1 MLLTDRPR
9 LFIRERSGRGVVVI
23 EGDWTTDTL
32 AHFEGSRDGAA
43 SGSVSECDFARL
55 GRLDSAGAL
64 AILSLVPE
72 AAHIEGLPDGV
83 ARLFALV
90 APAAAANEVS
100 ATRHSPFLVRV
111 GKSVLRAAREF
122 AASVKFFG
130 ELETTLARSAA
141 RPRRLRAI
149 PLASVMQQAG
159 FDALP
164 IIAVMTFFIGA
175 VVALVGSDLLEM
187 LGASALVVQLVGIS
201 VLREFGVLIPAILLA
216 GRSAST
222 FAAQIGAMRMNQET
236 DAMSVMGVDLFEA
249 LVVPRVLALL
259 ITMPLL
265 AFVAMLAGLS
275 GGMLVS
281 WAMLDVNPTFFI
293 ERLLATVDIRHFW
306 VGMAKIPVL
315 SVVIAVTGCR
325 HGLAVEGDV
334 EVLGTRVTTAVVQA
348 LFAIIFLDAAFALMF
363 NELEL

>member
-1 MLLTDRPR
+1 M
-9 LFIRERSGRGVVVI
+9 IG
-23 EGDWTTDTL
+23 GDWTTSTL
-32 AHFEGSRDGAA
+32 AELPERLDR
-43 SGSVSECDFARL
+43 SESAKFSSCDISHL
-55 GRLDSAGAL
+55 GRIDSAGAL
-64 AILSLVPE
+64 AILTLAPD
-72 AAHIEGLPDGV
+72 AAHAEGLPERI

-90 APAAAANEVS
+90 EPAAGDQEDHHA
-100 ATRHSPFLVRV
+100 RHDPFLVRV
-111 GKSVLRAAREF
+111 GRSVLRSAHEF
-122 AASVKFFG
+122 AASVTFLG
-130 ELETTLARSAA
+130 ELETTLARAVVQ
-141 RPRRLRAI
+141 PRRIRPI

-175 VVALVGSDLLEM
+175 VVALVGSDLLET

-222 FAAQIGAMRMNQET
+222 FAAQIGAMQMNQET
-236 DAMSVMGVDLFEA
+236 DAMRVMGVDLFEA

-265 AFVAMLAGLS
+265 AFIAMLSGLAG
-275 GGMLVS
+275 GTLVS

-293 ERLLATVDIRHFW
+293 ERLLATVDVRHFW
-306 VGMAKIPVL
+306 VGMAKIPL
-315 SVVIAVTGCR
+315 LALVIAVTGCR

-348 LFAIIFLDAAFALMF
+348 LFAIILLDAIFALLF
-363 NELEL
+363 NELDI

>member
-1 MLLTDRPR
+1 MLVL
-9 LFIRERSGRGVVVI
+9 
-23 EGDWTTDTL
+23 EGDWVTANL
-32 AHFEGSRDGAA
+32 AELVAGRDLSAA
-43 SGSVSECDFARL
+43 TAADALDMSRL
-55 GRLDSAGAL
+55 GRVDSAGAQL
-64 AILSLVPE
+64 ILSLAPE
-72 AAHIEGLPDGV
+72 AARSTAVPQRIAKL
-83 ARLFALV
+83 LTLV
-90 APAAAANEVS
+90 ADASE
-100 ATRHSPFLVRV
+100 ATKGERIRHDPFLVRV
-111 GKSVLRAAREF
+111 GKSVVRSAREF
-122 AASVKFFG
+122 AASVSFLG
-130 ELETTLARSAA
+130 ALEGALARSAVQ
-141 RPRRLRAI
+141 PRRIRPI

-175 VVALVGSDLLEM
+175 VVALVGSDLLES
-187 LGASALVVQLVGIS
+187 LGAGALVVQLVGIS

-236 DAMSVMGVDLFEA
+236 DAMRVMGVDLFEA
-249 LVVPRVLALL
+249 LVVPRVIALL

-265 AFVAMLAGLS
+265 AFVAMLAGL
-275 GGMLVS
+275 GGGILVS

-315 SVVIAVTGCR
+315 AVVIAVTGCR

-334 EVLGTRVTTAVVQA
+334 EVLGSRVTTAVVQA
-348 LFAIIFLDAAFALMF
+348 LFAIILLDALFALLF